1 MSGPGDRAP
10 KTCSSR
16 ESTQSHF
23 AEDHGVAPIRVD
35 VALTL
40 PSESVE
46 FGTLRELPAREPG
59 DLKGASPPV
68 VGGRQLREGPKP
80 QSAVSALEES
90 DEVIVP

>member
-1 MSGPGDRAP
+1 
-10 KTCSSR
+10 
-16 ESTQSHF
+16 
-23 AEDHGVAPIRVD
+23 VAPIRVD

-68 VGGRQLREGPKP
+68 VGGRQLREGPNP
-80 QSAVSALEES
+80 QSADRALEES